1 MNNDINSQ
9 NKTQT
14 FGAGDK
20 NRKPLSEGVDT
31 QKQTQG
37 QYSQTGKSSDPR

>member
-20 NRKPLSEGVDT
+20 HRKPLSEGVDN

-37 QYSQTGKSSDPR
+37 QYTQTGKSGDQR